1 MQKILVFGFD
11 GAAPEL
17 LFGDERLENVQRLM
31 QLGCYGRLGS
41 SVRIDEAILNQIS
54 NQAKNA
60 ILVPDKS
67 LYVENDRARDFQSLK
82 ALVYQESREQFT
94 HLRQSIQTMFW
105 DYAQIIET
113 GLERLERASGADH
126 PSLNVI
132 SDYYLYLDQEL
143 GKVLELLSD
152 DTVILILSTRSV
164 KRVDENVKAGPG
176 SFILAASNNPLYGEI
191 HKVNLIDVAPTVLEL
206 AGYPIPS
213 TMQGRSLVSGMELVS
228 PGYTVDDEEIIRERL
243 EGLGYI

>member
-17 LFGDERLENVQRLM
+17 LFGDERLENMQRLM
-31 QLGCYGRLGS
+31 QLGCYGRLDGT
-41 SVRIDEAILNQIS
+41 VLAGEAILSQIA

-60 ILVPDKS
+60 ILVPAKS

-82 ALVYQESREQFT
+82 NRVYQESREQFT

-143 GKVLELLSD
+143 GKILELLSD

-164 KRVDENVKAGPG
+164 KRADENVNAGSG
-176 SFILAASNNPLYGEI
+176 SFILAASNNPLDGEI
-191 HKVNLIDVAPTVLEL
+191 PEANLIDMPPTVLEL